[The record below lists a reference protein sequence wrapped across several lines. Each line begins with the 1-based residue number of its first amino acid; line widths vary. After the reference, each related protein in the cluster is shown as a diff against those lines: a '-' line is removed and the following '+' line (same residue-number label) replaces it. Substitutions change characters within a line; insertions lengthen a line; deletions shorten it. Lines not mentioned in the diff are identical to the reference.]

1 MPIDCNSGRNPSYAF
16 LEFASKVAATD
27 AISKLHGKYL
37 LQDKHVRVEPVT
49 TDPEIMFANFKAK
62 PTQYFPDFERD
73 YDVEDVL
80 KPIKEERKI
89 FAGAYWANPVKSK
102 PLRNALQEA
111 FRAYAVE
118 TMSATKLDQRGK
130 HFYMET
136 ATREE
141 ADRIMDEMSEV
152 EVLGARLR
160 LERVVL
166 REEDNPLTIFSTRF
180 LGDEEERKRR
190 PSKEPRVNAVW

>member
-37 LQDKHVRVEPVT
+37 LQD
-49 TDPEIMFANFKAK
+49 NFKAK